1 MLLLLISLIETYL
14 RYDEEPNITVI
25 GSEIIRSFFSQFSF
39 SFSPSFWMFCIMFE
53 SWLNW
58 SYLCKRC
65 VNTQISIKHFAALVG
80 FWYWFFV
87 CCVMSWSLGRGRGKH
102 CTLCLS
108 AVTASGFFFL
118 VWEGGWG
125 FRPCLCLL
133 VGGGGY
139 TLFSVCGGGGHFR
152 PEPFAHLRKPRVFGP
167 LSYSGRGVDRKPL
180 ACEDANNEVDRI
192 PLACE
197 DALYWSFSCDFIGNP
212 LFCRE
217 EGVIHSEGPERNVC

>member
-25 GSEIIRSFFSQFSF
+25 GSEIIRSIFSQFSF

-102 CTLCLS
+102 CTLCQVQGGEAIVCHVCCGCL
-108 AVTASGFFFL
+108 FFL
-118 VWEGGWG
+118 FEKGWD
-125 FRPCLCLL
+125 LDH
-133 VGGGGY
+133 V
-139 TLFSVCGGGGHFR
+139 SVC
-152 PEPFAHLRKPRVFGP
+152 
-167 LSYSGRGVDRKPL
+167 
-180 ACEDANNEVDRI
+180 
-192 PLACE
+192 
-197 DALYWSFSCDFIGNP
+197 
-212 LFCRE
+212 
-217 EGVIHSEGPERNVC
+217 